1 MLSLQQEKSRHWED
15 HTLQPESSLRS
26 AQLEKAR
33 TQQRRPRAAK
43 NNTQKI
49 FLKGKEIQFLL
60 YNS

>member
-26 AQLEKAR
+26 AQLEEAR

-43 NNTQKI
+43 NNTQN
-49 FLKGKEIQFLL
+49 FF
-60 YNS
+60 